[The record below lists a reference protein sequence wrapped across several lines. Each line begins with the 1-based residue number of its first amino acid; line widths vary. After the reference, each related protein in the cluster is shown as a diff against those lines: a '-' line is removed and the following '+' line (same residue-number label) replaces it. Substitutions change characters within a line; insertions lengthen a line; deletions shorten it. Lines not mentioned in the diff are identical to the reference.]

1 MLWLRLTVGGEVR
14 SATGVK
20 TLARQLLP
28 AVVRESRRR
37 EQLTEGARRGGGGG
51 GAGRK
56 ASDRRQDIDL
66 S

>member
-28 AVVRESRRR
+28 AVVRESWRRA
-37 EQLTEGARRGGGGG
+37 QLTEGREVGRRGRPLI
-51 GAGRK
+51 GARTLTL
-56 ASDRRQDIDL
+56 L